1 MPLFLI
7 SLATVQ
13 NYCYY
18 TRSLVLDLDLA
29 LFVVLCEI
37 ISTWTGNSLGM
48 CYFRFDEKYSVF
60 TLIKSV
66 KESWSQNSKTHIW

>member
-37 ISTWTGNSLGM
+37 IST
-48 CYFRFDEKYSVF
+48 
-60 TLIKSV
+60 
-66 KESWSQNSKTHIW
+66 